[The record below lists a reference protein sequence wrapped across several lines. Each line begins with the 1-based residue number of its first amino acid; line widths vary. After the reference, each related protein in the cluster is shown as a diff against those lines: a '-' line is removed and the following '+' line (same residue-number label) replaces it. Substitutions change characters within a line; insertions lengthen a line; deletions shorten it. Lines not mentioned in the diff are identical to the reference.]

1 MSRNVYGP
9 PVALAIQVWDLKK
22 KKKKEKSRGTSIHA
36 KLEEDYKRVQQR
48 N

>member
-22 KKKKEKSRGTSIHA
+22 KTKEKSRGTSIHA